1 MRTEKQVVSTLA
13 TVAAGLAG

>member
-13 TVAAGLAG
+13 TVAAGLA